1 MFKRNIAACFALT
14 FAMICAVPVQAFAQQ
29 SPEFAYSA
37 EKWAT
42 LRDDTLE
49 YDEIADLIHEYNNT
63 VLQNAISYR
72 EERDK
77 TADDVAQDY
86 YDAANTIYSNMS
98 YPDSDSE
105 NYASG
110 VSAYLNSQISADNL
124 MEQGDKSTDNAETI
138 KLGYDQTEAT
148 LVKQAQ
154 QQMISYYSQLY
165 SLESLRQTKVQAESD
180 LAAEQKRLA
189 AGTSTQAKV
198 LSAQQKV
205 SSAEASIQSAES
217 NLSKLKETL
226 CLMFGWSYGS
236 DVTIGE
242 LPEPDLDAIHA
253 IDLDSDIAKATENN
267 YSLKKTT
274 LQLKNAKTETV
285 KDTLTQTQ
293 KNAQKAIANSVSSSY
308 QNLILAVSNYDQA
321 QQSYAIQQT
330 AMDTANRKKQA
341 GTITDNAY
349 QTIETAYQS
358 AEVAVRT
365 KKLALLTAYVEYQ
378 WAVDGLASAS

>member
-1 MFKRNIAACFALT
+1 M
-14 FAMICAVPVQAFAQQ
+14 AQQ

-42 LRDDTLE
+42 LRDNTLE
-49 YDEIADLIHEYNNT
+49 YDEIADLVHEYNNT

-72 EERDK
+72 DEKDK
-77 TADDVAQDY
+77 TAEDVAQDY
-86 YDAANTIYSNMS
+86 YDAADNIYSNSSM
-98 YPDSDSE
+98 PDSDSD
-105 NYASG
+105 NYGSG
-110 VSAYLNSQISADNL
+110 VSSYLNNQISAENL
-124 MEQGDKSTDNAETI
+124 VEQGDKSTDNAETI

-165 SLESLRQTKVQAESD
+165 SLESLRQTKTQAEAD

-217 NLSKLKETL
+217 SLAKTKESL
-226 CLMFGWSYGS
+226 LVMLGWSYGS
-236 DVTIGE
+236 DVTIGD
-242 LPEPDLDAIHA
+242 LPEPNLDAINA
-253 IDLDSDIAKATENN
+253 IDFSADLATAKENN

-274 LQLKNAKTETV
+274 LQLSNARSTSV
-285 KDTLTQTQ
+285 KDTLTQT
-293 KNAQKAIANSVSSSY
+293 KYNAEQAIGNSLSSTY
-308 QNLILAVSNYDQA
+308 QSLMLAVSSYEQA
-321 QQSYAIQQT
+321 QQSFAIQQT

-349 QTIETAYQS
+349 LTIQTSYQN
-358 AEVAVRT
+358 AQVTVQTR
-365 KKLALLTAYVEYQ
+365 KLALLTAYVDYQ
-378 WAVDGLASAS
+378 WAVNGLASAS